1 MSEMHLVKAYGTG
14 LGNDDDNLVLDEED
28 PAKRKDE

>member
-14 LGNDDDNLVLDEED
+14 LGNDDDNLVDEED